1 MRKNLPLLL
10 LILAE
15 LLISGCIIK
24 RPPKVNRPPE
34 VPQDILSPSRSRELK
49 AGEII
54 HVSTRLKM
62 DKAKLLDIVSS
73 GRLICVGETHDNIN
87 AHRVQ
92 LAVIKGLNERF
103 PGKIA
108 IGMEMFREP
117 VQEILDRWTAG
128 ELTELEFL
136 KRSMWLENWS
146 MDFGYY
152 REILEY
158 ARDNHLDLVALN
170 PPKDIQNKIRISGLE
185 NLPEEVRKTLP
196 EIDVTDPYHRAL
208 IQAVYGA
215 HVKGTT
221 GFDSFYSVQVLWEE
235 TMAENVVRYL
245 RSPRGEGKKIVV
257 LAGVGHVQFGFG
269 IPKRVLRRMALPYYI
284 IIPNEIS
291 IPKEKEIEM
300 MKYESPEIPLLPAD
314 FLWMV
319 AYEELK
325 TDHVRL
331 GVQLSDSEGSV
342 KVVEVS
348 SGSLGERAGIR
359 VGDVILMLDGQ
370 KVIESY
376 DLIYYLG
383 KKGFGDSATV
393 TLKRFGAEIQVKLKF
408 DPLTK

>member
-1 MRKNLPLLL
+1 MRKSLIVLF

-15 LLISGCIIK
+15 LLISGCSIK
-24 RPPKVNRPPE
+24 RLPKMDRPQD
-34 VPQDILSPSRSRELK
+34 VPQDILSPSRSGELK
-49 AGEII
+49 AGDII

-62 DKAKLLDIVSS
+62 DETKLMDIISS

-117 VQEILDRWTAG
+117 VQETLDRWIAG

-136 KRSMWLENWS
+136 KSSRWLTNWG

-170 PPKDIQNKIRISGLE
+170 PSKDIQNKIRSTGLE
-185 NLPEEVRKTLP
+185 SLPEEVRNTLP
-196 EIDVTDPYHRAL
+196 EIDITDPYHRAL

-215 HVKGTT
+215 HAKGSTS
-221 GFDSFYSVQVLWEE
+221 FDSFYRVQVLWEE

-245 RSPRGEGKKIVV
+245 RSPRGEGKKVVV
-257 LAGVGHVQFGFG
+257 LAGIGHVQYGFG

-291 IPKEKEIEM
+291 IPKEKEVQM

-319 AYEELK
+319 AYEDLK

-331 GVQLSDSEGSV
+331 GVQISDAEGSV

-348 SGSLGERAGIR
+348 PGSIGERAGIR
-359 VGDVILMLDGQ
+359 VGDVILLLDGQ

-383 KKGFGDSATV
+383 KKGFGDTSTV
-393 TLKRFGAEIQVKLKF
+393 TLKRDSTEIKVNLKF
-408 DPLTK
+408 DPLAK